1 MKCFA
6 SVILIIMMSVM
17 SCYGTVT
24 GNSALL
30 SHLDSLISHSDEI
43 EMEKQL
49 AIAELGA
56 KMRSARSDDERYR
69 INNMLYDQYYFYNV
83 DSAMNFIDRNLHIA
97 AKSGNTDSITE
108 LKIKKSFLLAAS
120 GLLKESGDVLSG
132 YSGEMLPLPL
142 RKKYYGQMIYLY
154 SHMGNYMGGPA
165 DGQNYYY
172 AVEQEYKDSLVSIL
186 TPEDA
191 DYLWYQ
197 GLNKWG
203 NHSVKNDSIV
213 TQLEK
218 ALAASKLDSR
228 EDAQKAYI
236 LGCLYLDNGDREN
249 YLKYMIMSA
258 IADVNICNRDI
269 ASVQELA
276 KECYANG
283 DIDRAYNYIEYC
295 LEAALKYPNR
305 VRAITIAPLQRQIN
319 KAYQERNH
327 RQERRLRIF
336 LFVVCGLVLVLGFTI
351 FTIFRQMKRLK
362 SQGAKLDKIN
372 HTLNTHVMELSRAK
386 SQLTEVNEKLSALN
400 TQLTE
405 ANDGLREANYVKE
418 EYVGYVF
425 SICSSYIRKLDDF
438 RKTINRKA
446 KAKQWDDIRSITDS
460 TSMAKDELREFY
472 NNFDTIFLHIYPHFV
487 SDFNAL
493 LMPEER
499 ITPKEGELLNTELRI
514 YALVRLGITDS
525 VKIAEFLHCSAQTV
539 YNNRFKVRNKAVI
552 PKTEF
557 AEAVKTLGKVAIE

>member
-1 MKCFA
+1 
-6 SVILIIMMSVM
+6 MMSVM

-30 SHLDSLISHSDEI
+30 SHLDSLISHRDEI

-269 ASVQELA
+269 ASVQ
-276 KECYANG
+276 
-283 DIDRAYNYIEYC
+283 
-295 LEAALKYPNR
+295 
-305 VRAITIAPLQRQIN
+305 
-319 KAYQERNH
+319 
-327 RQERRLRIF
+327 
-336 LFVVCGLVLVLGFTI
+336 
-351 FTIFRQMKRLK
+351 
-362 SQGAKLDKIN
+362 
-372 HTLNTHVMELSRAK
+372 
-386 SQLTEVNEKLSALN
+386 
-400 TQLTE
+400 
-405 ANDGLREANYVKE
+405 
-418 EYVGYVF
+418 
-425 SICSSYIRKLDDF
+425 
-438 RKTINRKA
+438 
-446 KAKQWDDIRSITDS
+446 
-460 TSMAKDELREFY
+460 
-472 NNFDTIFLHIYPHFV
+472 
-487 SDFNAL
+487 
-493 LMPEER
+493 
-499 ITPKEGELLNTELRI
+499 
-514 YALVRLGITDS
+514 
-525 VKIAEFLHCSAQTV
+525 
-539 YNNRFKVRNKAVI
+539 
-552 PKTEF
+552 
-557 AEAVKTLGKVAIE
+557 

>member
-1 MKCFA
+1 MLISGHAMKCLA
-6 SVILIIMMSVM
+6 SAILIIMMSVM

-30 SHLDSLISHSDEI
+30 SHLDSRISHRDEI

-372 HTLNTHVMELSRAK
+372 HTDRK
-386 SQLTEVNEKLSALN
+386 SV
-400 TQLTE
+400 
-405 ANDGLREANYVKE
+405 V
-418 EYVGYVF
+418 
-425 SICSSYIRKLDDF
+425 
-438 RKTINRKA
+438 
-446 KAKQWDDIRSITDS
+446 
-460 TSMAKDELREFY
+460 
-472 NNFDTIFLHIYPHFV
+472 
-487 SDFNAL
+487 
-493 LMPEER
+493 
-499 ITPKEGELLNTELRI
+499 
-514 YALVRLGITDS
+514 
-525 VKIAEFLHCSAQTV
+525 
-539 YNNRFKVRNKAVI
+539 
-552 PKTEF
+552 
-557 AEAVKTLGKVAIE
+557 